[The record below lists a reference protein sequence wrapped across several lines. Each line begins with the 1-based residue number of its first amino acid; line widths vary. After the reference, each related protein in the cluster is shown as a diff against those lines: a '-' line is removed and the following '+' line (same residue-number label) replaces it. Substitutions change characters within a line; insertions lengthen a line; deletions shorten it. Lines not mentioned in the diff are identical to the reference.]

1 MSDLER
7 RIGVAAESID
17 WPAVD
22 LSAAVMRRLRVEERP
37 QRRLAL
43 PPRLVAVSIA
53 IVLVMIGILTPWGRK
68 AVADFLGVAGISINW
83 GERPDVV
90 GADLELGEEIDV
102 VEASNR
108 LEFVLMFP
116 AGFEEPDAIFYR
128 DVPSGGSLHMVWG
141 ASGTLPASQDEVA
154 ILYSQ
159 FRVVGSELY
168 VKTLDDGSR
177 VEEVA
182 VRGMPGFWVGGVPH
196 YLMYRDASGLF
207 HQDEGRL
214 AGNVLAWEEAG
225 VTHRIE
231 TMLTLEEALDLAG
244 SLEPVR

>member
-90 GADLELGEEIDV
+90 GADLELGE
-102 VEASNR
+102 
-108 LEFVLMFP
+108 
-116 AGFEEPDAIFYR
+116 
-128 DVPSGGSLHMVWG
+128 
-141 ASGTLPASQDEVA
+141 
-154 ILYSQ
+154 
-159 FRVVGSELY
+159 
-168 VKTLDDGSR
+168 
-177 VEEVA
+177 
-182 VRGMPGFWVGGVPH
+182 
-196 YLMYRDASGLF
+196 
-207 HQDEGRL
+207 
-214 AGNVLAWEEAG
+214 
-225 VTHRIE
+225 
-231 TMLTLEEALDLAG
+231 
-244 SLEPVR
+244 